1 MEKIIPLLDIP
12 CPPGEKRV
20 MGFQPLSLLSLGSYL
35 ERFGERVVIVDGRAE
50 GLTINGILKKIE
62 RIDPFLIGISSFT
75 PFIAYAYNIISII
88 KERHPN
94 IKILLGGPHVTA
106 TYPDSL
112 DECTHVDFCIYG
124 EGEESL
130 LELVRAIKAKNKSF
144 NKIRGLI
151 YREQDNIIINNPRA
165 QYLDLDTLPPLN
177 YNLIDNFRIRNYDS
191 IFSMGKNV
199 MAMVVSRGCPFK
211 CSFCGA
217 QVIHGHKVR
226 YVPVDKVLDEI
237 ENKISRYAIGYVS
250 IKDSTFTVD
259 KSWVINFCKKL
270 MERRI
275 NITWGCNARIDCI
288 DEDLL
293 DVMVMPR
300 IGEYWIWH

>member
-35 ERFGERVVIVDGRAE
+35 EKFGERVVIVDGRAE

-88 KERHPN
+88 NERHPN

-165 QYLDLDTLPPLN
+165 QYLDLDTLPSLN
-177 YNLIDNFRIRNYDS
+177 YNLIDNFRIRN
-191 IFSMGKNV
+191 
-199 MAMVVSRGCPFK
+199 
-211 CSFCGA
+211 
-217 QVIHGHKVR
+217 
-226 YVPVDKVLDEI
+226 
-237 ENKISRYAIGYVS
+237 
-250 IKDSTFTVD
+250 
-259 KSWVINFCKKL
+259 
-270 MERRI
+270 
-275 NITWGCNARIDCI
+275 
-288 DEDLL
+288 
-293 DVMVMPR
+293 
-300 IGEYWIWH
+300 